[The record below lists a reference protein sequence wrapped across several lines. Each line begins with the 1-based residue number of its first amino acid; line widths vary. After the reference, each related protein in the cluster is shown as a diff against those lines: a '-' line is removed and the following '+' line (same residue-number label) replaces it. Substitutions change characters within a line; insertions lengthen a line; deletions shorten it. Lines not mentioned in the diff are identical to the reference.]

1 VILLITVTGSMPR
14 ICPDTQTWF
23 SPAAGRSSMCASASG
38 TGIRARTG
46 RGLRKPIQEYW
57 VSKTERNVARDRDN
71 VEEWKRQ
78 SWDVLVLWECQA
90 KEREALKRVILAF
103 LPRRLKART
112 SGVSTCISDKYHP
125 VSWTIQFN
133 PKEKPILP
141 FGVNSSAGSI
151 RKRGNAGSRQGS

>member
-1 VILLITVTGSMPR
+1 
-14 ICPDTQTWF
+14 
-23 SPAAGRSSMCASASG
+23 MCASASG

-112 SGVSTCISDKYHP
+112 EQLQGAGVTLNYNP
-125 VSWTIQFN
+125 VMHFHGVEGEPWLRSQLAQHHRYAADQFQRMLAEAEYRLN
-133 PKEKPILP
+133 
-141 FGVNSSAGSI
+141 
-151 RKRGNAGSRQGS
+151 RSRFDGAQPV